1 MPAVIHNIEIKRQD
15 NDPTKPLVFE
25 HTDSA
30 GGDLGELT
38 STDPFRVK
46 PGDKVRWTSKLGN
59 FAVLFKDDAPFNG
72 NAVAVTGGKGETST
86 ARVSKR
92 LGGTTGTPVTI
103 AFEYAATVWEGS
115 TATMVDPLMEI
126 SDSGGGT

>member
-25 HTDSA
+25 HTSSA
-30 GGDLGELT
+30 GGDQGELT
-38 STDPFRVK
+38 SDDPVRVK
-46 PGDKVRWTSKLGN
+46 SGEKVRWTSKLGN
-59 FAVLFKDDAPFNG
+59 FAVLFEDEAPFNG
-72 NAVAVTGGKGETST
+72 NAVAVTGGKNETSS
-86 ARVSKR
+86 ARVAKR
-92 LGGTTGTPVTI
+92 LGGTPRV
-103 AFEYAATVWEGS
+103 FEYAATVWEGP

>member
-1 MPAVIHNIEIKRQD
+1 MPVVIHNIEIKRQD

-38 STDPFRVK
+38 RTDPFRVNS
-46 PGDKVRWTSKLGN
+46 GDKVRWTSKLGN
-59 FAVLFKDDAPFNG
+59 FAVLFKDEAPFNG
-72 NAVAVTGGKGETST
+72 NTVAVTGSKNETSS
-86 ARVSKR
+86 ARVAKR
-92 LGGTTGTPVTI
+92 LGGTTQTRIILP
-103 AFEYAATVWEGS
+103 FEYAATGWEGS